1 MTEILKR
8 ISDWKN
14 AAENE
19 PLDDKYFYS
28 PPWLDE
34 IVSGDRAI
42 ILGRKGMGKTAIAQ
56 HLAASDTQKAYSVT
70 LSLEALD
77 LPTTGDSAK
86 ILGDRALLIK
96 AWKYIILRAVCEVF
110 LDNATGSVLQLDELA
125 ETLGPSFTKQR
136 NGSIVQRLRKVRL
149 DVGFFGVEVG
159 LRDQQE
165 AHEATIDA
173 KLSAMQDFLEANI
186 YTTAYRV
193 VFDALDKSWI
203 EACEDKQQ
211 SAYLRTVAA
220 LISAAI
226 DVNNYFKQL
235 SLPRKILPIVF
246 LRSDIFSQ
254 IANAQRAAWEDDHAV
269 RLTWSNQDL
278 REFVKHRILQ
288 TARIVDSKATAKDA
302 LAQTFSAQA
311 GELIDLHGAE
321 RRINFVDFIIE
332 YSLGRPRDVVM
343 YLKAAAR
350 SVVAGANYS
359 GSQKINK
366 KVIADC
372 QKDYGRF
379 LRREIHD
386 ELGAEYPGIAR
397 LLNGLQA
404 GGRSVLSFDEFCN
417 IARERLG
424 TSLTDGDLTLLA
436 ERLFELSF
444 FGHQMATGERF
455 FPVRDEVDFDAALPL
470 AIHPCYAVALN
481 LPITKLVPAKRSR
494 RRASA

>member
-1 MTEILKR
+1 MTAVLKR
-8 ISDWKN
+8 IAEWKN

-28 PPWLDE
+28 PPWLEE

-42 ILGRKGMGKTAIAQ
+42 VLGRKGMGKTAIAQ
-56 HLAASDTQKAYSVT
+56 NLAADDTQKSYSVT

-77 LPTTGDSAK
+77 LPSTGDSAR
-86 ILGDRALLIK
+86 ILGDRTLLIK

-110 LDNATGSVLQLDELA
+110 LDNAKGNVVQFDELSD
-125 ETLGPSFTKQR
+125 TLGSSFSRQR

-149 DVGFFGVEVG
+149 DVGFFGLEVG
-159 LRDQQE
+159 LRGQE
-165 AHEATIDA
+165 DGHEASIDA
-173 KLSAMQDFLEANI
+173 KLGAMQDFLEANI
-186 YTTAYRV
+186 YTTSYRV
-193 VFDALDKSWI
+193 VFDALDKGWI

-211 SAYLRTVAA
+211 GTYLRTVAA

-235 SLPRKILPIVF
+235 PLARKILPIVF

-269 RLTWSNQDL
+269 RLVWSNQDL

-288 TARIVDSKATAKDA
+288 TARIVDPKASAKDA

-343 YLKAAAR
+343 YLKAAAS
-350 SVVAGANYS
+350 SVVASPSYA
-359 GSQKINK
+359 GSQRINK
-366 KVIADC
+366 KVITEC

-404 GGRSVLSFDEFCN
+404 GGRGVLSFDEFCS

-424 TSLTDGDLTLLA
+424 PSLTDGDLTLLA

-444 FGHQMATGERF
+444 FGHQMATGERY

-470 AIHPCYAVALN
+470 AIHPCYAAALN
-481 LPITKLVPAKRSR
+481 LPITKLVPARRGR
-494 RRASA
+494 RRAAV